1 METTVSGIS
10 ELHAA
15 LLQGLVTLGTG
26 IFCWF
31 LYARYRRSYFLWW
44 SIAWSL
50 YAVRIG
56 AIIAFLLGG
65 GPAWLFVHQ
74 ILTGWTA
81 LALLWAALTFAQGLP
96 WRWTYAA
103 ALVFPLA
110 WSYVAIYEL
119 QSFMLAALPA
129 VLFLSFATLWTAWV
143 FFRRWR
149 LTGSR
154 GAAVLGSVLLAWGL
168 HHLDYPILRARGAWN
183 PWGYYLDILFVLAM
197 GIGIVILGLEE
208 LDRRAADL
216 ERISAR
222 MMQQHEDERRRL
234 SLALHDQTAQVW
246 AAVKMQLGLVREAA
260 PQSLESRLDRV
271 LRLVD
276 EGIHSIRSVTKHL
289 RPPLLDDLGLVPA
302 LRALVQNF
310 GAESGLDITFEAPDD
325 APPVSPDTSLALFRA
340 LQEALSNVVRH
351 SGATAAHVR
360 LTHADGDVM
369 LMVRD
374 NGRGFT
380 TDPARSS
387 ATLGLAG
394 MRERI
399 SAVKGTVTLTS
410 TQGASVSVRVPVSHG
425 R

>member
-1 METTVSGIS
+1 MDLTVSSLS

-56 AIIAFLLGG
+56 AIVAFLLTADF
-65 GPAWLFVHQ
+65 AWLFIHQ

-81 LALLWAALTFAQGLP
+81 LALLWGALTFTQAIP
-96 WRWTYAA
+96 WRRAYAT
-103 ALVFPLA
+103 ALLFPLA

-119 QSFMLAALPA
+119 QSFILAAIPA
-129 VLFLSFATLWTAWV
+129 VLFLSLATLWTGWV

-149 LTGSR
+149 VMGSG
-154 GAAVLGSVLLAWGL
+154 GAAVLAVVLFAWGV

-197 GIGIVILGLEE
+197 GIGIVMLGLEE
-208 LDRRAADL
+208 LDRRAAEL

-222 MMQQHEDERRRL
+222 MVRQHEDERRRV
-234 SLALHDQTAQVW
+234 SLELHDQSAQVW

-260 PQSLESRLDRV
+260 PETLEPRLAHV
-271 LRLVD
+271 LQLVD
-276 EGIHSIRSVTKHL
+276 QGIHSIRSVTNNL
-289 RPPLLDDLGLVPA
+289 RPPLLDDLGLLPA

-310 GAESGLDITFEAPDD
+310 ANESGLEITFEAPIDP
-325 APPVSPDTSLALFRA
+325 PPVNAETSLALFRA
-340 LQEALSNVVRH
+340 LQEALSNVARH
-351 SGATAAHVR
+351 SGATAARVR
-360 LTHADGDVM
+360 VSSDGGQLT
-369 LMVRD
+369 MVVHD
-374 NGRGFT
+374 NGRGFPADT
-380 TDPARSS
+380 TSA
-387 ATLGLAG
+387 ATLGLVG

-399 SAVKGTVTLTS
+399 TAVKGSVTLTS
-410 TQGASVSVRVPVSHG
+410 SAGASVTVRVPVSHAD
-425 R
+425 

>member
-26 IFCWF
+26 VFCWF
-31 LYARYRRSYFLWW
+31 LYARYRRTYFLWW

-56 AIIAFLLGG
+56 AIIAFLLGAN
-65 GPAWLFVHQ
+65 PAWLFVHQ

-81 LALLWAALTFAQGLP
+81 LALLWAALTFTQGLP
-96 WRWTYAA
+96 WRWSYAL
-103 ALVFPLA
+103 ALVFPVA
-110 WSYVAIYEL
+110 WSYLAIYEL

-129 VLFLSFATLWTAWV
+129 VLFLSFATLSTAWV

-149 LTGSR
+149 VTGSR
-154 GAAVLGSVLLAWGL
+154 GAAVLASVLLAWGL

-208 LDRRAADL
+208 LDRRAGDL

-222 MMQQHEDERRRL
+222 MMQQHEEERRRV
-234 SLALHDQTAQVW
+234 SLELHDQTAQVW

-260 PQSLESRLDRV
+260 PLSLAPRLDRA

-276 EGIHSIRSVTKHL
+276 EGIHSIRSVTNNL

-302 LRALVQNF
+302 MRALVRNF
-310 GAESGLDITFEAPDD
+310 AAESGLEITFD
-325 APPVSPDTSLALFRA
+325 APAETPQVNADTSLALFRA
-340 LQEALSNVVRH
+340 LQEALSNVARH

-360 LTHADGDVM
+360 LTSADGALTMV
-369 LMVRD
+369 VRD
-374 NGRGFT
+374 NGRGFAV
-380 TDPARSS
+380 DPARSS

-399 SAVKGTVTLTS
+399 TAVKGTVTLAS
-410 TQGASVSVRVPVSHG
+410 SQGASVSVRVPVANG
-425 R
+425 P